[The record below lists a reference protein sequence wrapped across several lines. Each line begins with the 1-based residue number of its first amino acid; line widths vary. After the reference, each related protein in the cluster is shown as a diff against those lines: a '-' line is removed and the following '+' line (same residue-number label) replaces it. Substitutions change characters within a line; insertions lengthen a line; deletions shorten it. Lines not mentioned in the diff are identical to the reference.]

1 MIDTL
6 KAIAPQLTPR
16 ILDNISDALLVLSLQ
31 GGIVGSNA
39 SGRNILA
46 STHNST
52 RKLAEYLDTE
62 LSLAEVYAKNDV
74 TPIQQR
80 KIVLSEKTYTVR
92 AALNDD
98 HLVLILSDVSDLK
111 RMAQDLSA
119 NFVQLLR
126 FKQTLHSLS
135 EALVITDAFEHILF
149 MNAAMQT
156 LLASK
161 NSPSTQTCLAD
172 LEAVFGHLPSNENPV
187 CIIEEYSH
195 GATGDPRLGHM
206 LIEKQPLLLN
216 REKLHGF
223 LLRFSQQPGST
234 QDSQEYRASTEH
246 ASPPI
251 LQSFTPEVARQ
262 PRKKKPG
269 SYSLTDFVG
278 QSKAIL
284 HIKNIIKKVA
294 PSSSTVLLQSESGT
308 GKELLA
314 RALHELSGR
323 ANGPFIKLNCASLPE
338 SLLEAE
344 VFGYDSGAFTGAKKS
359 GNPGLFEQAHTGT
372 IFLDELGEMSLS
384 LQAKLLRIIQ
394 EREVQRLGG
403 QGLKRLDVRVVCA
416 TNCNLLRLVEQGK
429 FRSDLLFRLNVV
441 SIAIP
446 PLRSRK
452 EDIKSLII
460 HFLRDYSLHF
470 KKNVRGISK
479 EVYYLFM
486 NYDWPGN
493 VRELGNILEYAFNII
508 DGNIIKREHLPQ
520 YIFDAPHISGYVP
533 ESLDNRVAEYS
544 CQVIMGTLEQ
554 YGGNKAAAAS
564 ALGISRS
571 KLYRLMAEAGW
582 KKRTP

>member
-1 MIDTL
+1 MSNTL
-6 KAIAPQLTPR
+6 KDISPHLTPR
-16 ILDNISDALLVLSLQ
+16 ILDNLSDALFVLSRQ
-31 GGIVGSNA
+31 RDIVGSNA
-39 SGRNILA
+39 SARNILA
-46 STHNST
+46 SMHHST
-52 RKLAEYLDTE
+52 RKLAEYLCAE
-62 LSLAEVYAKNDV
+62 LSLTEVYANNDV

-80 KIVLSEKTYTVR
+80 KIVISEKTYTVR
-92 AALNDD
+92 AVISDD

-126 FKQTLHSLS
+126 FKQTLHNLS

-149 MNAAMQT
+149 INTAMQT

-161 NSPSTQTCLAD
+161 NIPATQTCLAD

-187 CIIEEYSH
+187 CIVEEYGH
-195 GATGDPRLGHM
+195 AAAGDPILGHL
-206 LIEKQPLLLN
+206 LIERHPLLLN

-223 LLRFSQQPGST
+223 LVRFSRQSVLPQSSLEDQT
-234 QDSQEYRASTEH
+234 SAEF
-246 ASPPI
+246 ASPQI
-251 LQSFTPEVARQ
+251 VKSFTPEVTRQ
-262 PRKKKPG
+262 PRKKRPG

-314 RALHELSGR
+314 RALHELSAR
-323 ANGPFIKLNCASLPE
+323 ASGPFIKLNCASLPE

-403 QGLKRLDVRVVCA
+403 QGMKRLDVRVVCA

-460 HFLRDYSLHF
+460 HFLREYSLHF
-470 KKNVRGISK
+470 KKNVSGISK
-479 EVYYLFM
+479 DVYYLFM
-486 NYDWPGN
+486 NYEWPGN

-520 YIFDAPHISGYVP
+520 YIFDAPHMADYVP
-533 ESLDNRVAEYS
+533 ESLDNRVTEYS
-544 CQVIMGTLEQ
+544 CQVILGALEQ
-554 YGGNKAAAAS
+554 HGGNKAAAAS